1 MFADLIDKIIDDYKA
16 DPKNKILIDEDTL
29 LASSVEET
37 GKLISRDQL
46 RAAITN
52 FLSNEM
58 DGDDYSIYDGAVYAC
73 SVAAN
78 HCFGDPVE
86 YEEDDYYS
94 VDYQLDWIQNSDG
107 SFAAQIRPS

>member
-16 DPKNKILIDEDTL
+16 NPKNKIIIDEDTL

-37 GKLISRDQL
+37 GNLLSRNQL
-46 RAAITN
+46 RITIAN

-58 DGDDYSIYDGAVYAC
+58 DGDDYAIYDGAIYAC

-86 YEEDDYYS
+86 YEADDYYS
-94 VDYQLDWIQNSDG
+94 VDYQLEWIQSADG
-107 SFAAQIRPS
+107 SFAAVIRPS

>member
-1 MFADLIDKIIDDYKA
+1 MFADLIDKIIDDYKS

-37 GKLISRDQL
+37 GNLISRHQL
-46 RAAITN
+46 RTTIEN

-73 SVAAN
+73 QCAAN

-86 YEEDDYYS
+86 YEADDYYS
-94 VDYQLDWIQNSDG
+94 VDYHLDWIQGSDG
-107 SFAAQIRPS
+107 SFAAQIRPC

>member
-1 MFADLIDKIIDDYKA
+1 MFANLIDKIIDDYKA
-16 DPKNKILIDEDTL
+16 NPRNKIIIDEDTL

-37 GKLISRDQL
+37 GNPISRDQL
-46 RAAITN
+46 RIIITN

-58 DGDDYSIYDGAVYAC
+58 DGDDYSIYDGAIYAC

-86 YEEDDYYS
+86 YEADDYYS
-94 VDYQLDWIQNSDG
+94 VDYQLDWIQSNDG

>member
-16 DPKNKILIDEDTL
+16 DPKNKIIIDEDTL

-37 GKLISRDQL
+37 GNLISRDQL
-46 RAAITN
+46 RAVIQN

-58 DGDDYSIYDGAVYAC
+58 DGDDYSIYDGAIYAC

-78 HCFGDPVE
+78 HCFGDPIE
-86 YEEDDYYS
+86 YEADDYYS
-94 VDYQLDWIQNSDG
+94 VDYQLEWVQSKDG
-107 SFAAQIRPS
+107 SFAAVIRPS

>member
-16 DPKNKILIDEDTL
+16 DPKNKIIIDEDTL

-37 GKLISRDQL
+37 GNLISRDQL
-46 RAAITN
+46 RAAIQN

-58 DGDDYSIYDGAVYAC
+58 DGDDYSTYDGAIYAC

-78 HCFGDPVE
+78 HCFGDPIE
-86 YEEDDYYS
+86 YEADDYYS
-94 VDYQLDWIQNSDG
+94 VDYQLEWAQSNDG
-107 SFAAQIRPS
+107 SFAAVIRPS